1 MGLITCIISKTFPKE
16 ALNVLEHNP
25 RRTTHQGRESDES
38 LSWCARFLFKF
49 LSAYCDILLCF
60 DRLLRLLWFLFY
72 NTQLESIPS
81 SLMMNIS

>member
-38 LSWCARFLFKF
+38 LSGVLVFSLNSC
-49 LSAYCDILLCF
+49 
-60 DRLLRLLWFLFY
+60 
-72 NTQLESIPS
+72 QLIVTFSFVLIGC
-81 SLMMNIS
+81 